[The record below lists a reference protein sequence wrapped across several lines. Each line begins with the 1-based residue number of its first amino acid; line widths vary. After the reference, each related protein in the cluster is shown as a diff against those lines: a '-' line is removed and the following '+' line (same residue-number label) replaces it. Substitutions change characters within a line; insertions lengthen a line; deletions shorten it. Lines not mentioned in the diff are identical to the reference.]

1 MIFRIFV
8 AWAADIPYGRKTELG
23 GMMKSAGVFLGG
35 LTSVLACNLML
46 IGVCSS
52 APSGPAAL
60 PAPPPPA
67 PPAIVKAVP
76 KPAELRVE
84 ALPLGVFVW
93 GCGAHRSV
101 DAGGALAL
109 PICASLR

>member
-1 MIFRIFV
+1 MICRIFM
-8 AWAADIPYGRKTELG
+8 AATADMPYVRSWGLG
-23 GMMKSAGVFLGG
+23 MKSAAVFLGG

-52 APSGPAAL
+52 APSGPPPL
-60 PAPPPPA
+60 PAAPPPP
-67 PPAIVKAVP
+67 PAVVKTVP
-76 KPAELRVE
+76 MPMELRVD

-101 DAGGALAL
+101 DAEGAFAL
-109 PICASLR
+109 PVCPPLR